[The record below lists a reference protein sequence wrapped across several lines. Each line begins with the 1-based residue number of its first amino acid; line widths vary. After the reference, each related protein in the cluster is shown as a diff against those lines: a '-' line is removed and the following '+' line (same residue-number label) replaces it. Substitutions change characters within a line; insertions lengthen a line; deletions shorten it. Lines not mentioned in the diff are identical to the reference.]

1 MRIPSLTPPPSREHT
16 DEVSG
21 ETETVTAYD
30 WNRGRVWVRDSARR
44 ALLVIEL
51 FADESIQPEQKA
63 LWLPHMMFADPPA
76 ARDAAGDDPQG
87 MVAALAWEAYGID
100 IAGDRPHDAG
110 AAAFDWAQD
119 AARIRASLMSAYG
132 LDWDAASRTL
142 SFCDLIGLLAS
153 LMETAESSPFAEAV
167 SARLAKPL
175 APTKWNKEERE
186 ALEARKRHFA
196 LKTGGTDP
204 VEAANT
210 EAADSFAAAL
220 AAAKRKAARNG

>member
-1 MRIPSLTPPPSREHT
+1 MRRPSLTPPPSRDHT

-21 ETETVTAYD
+21 RTETVTAYD
-30 WNRGRVWVRDSARR
+30 WNGGRVWLRDSARR

-51 FADESIQPEQKA
+51 FADESVRPEQKA

-100 IAGDRPHDAG
+100 IAGDRPHDSG

-132 LDWDAASRTL
+132 LEWDDASRRL
-142 SFCDLIGLLAS
+142 SFCDLVGLLAS
-153 LMETAESSPFAEAV
+153 LMETAESTPFAEAV
-167 SARLAKPL
+167 SARLAKPPK
-175 APTKWNKEERE
+175 PTKWNKEERE

-196 LKTGGTDP
+196 LKSGASDP

>member
-1 MRIPSLTPPPSREHT
+1 MRRPSLTPPPSRVHV
-16 DEVSG
+16 DEISG
-21 ETETVTAYD
+21 ETETVTAYG
-30 WNRGRVWVRDSARR
+30 WSGAAVWVRDSAMR
-44 ALLVIEL
+44 ALRVIEL
-51 FADESIQPEQKA
+51 FADESVEPEQKA

-100 IAGDRPHDAG
+100 IAGDRSQDAG

-132 LDWDAASRTL
+132 LDWDEASRSL

-167 SARLAKPL
+167 SARLAKP
-175 APTKWNKEERE
+175 PKPNKWNKEQRE
-186 ALEARKRHFA
+186 AIEARKRHFA
-196 LKTGGTDP
+196 LKTTASDP
-204 VEAANT
+204 VRAQNDA
-210 EAADSFAAAL
+210 AADQFAAAL

>member
-1 MRIPSLTPPPSREHT
+1 MRRPSLTPPPSREHT

-30 WNRGRVWVRDSARR
+30 WMGGRVWVRDSTRR

-76 ARDAAGDDPQG
+76 ARDASGDDPQG

-100 IAGDRPHDAG
+100 IAGDRPHDSG

-132 LDWDAASRTL
+132 LEWDDASRRL
-142 SFCDLIGLLAS
+142 SFCDL
-153 LMETAESSPFAEAV
+153 V
-167 SARLAKPL
+167 RC
-175 APTKWNKEERE
+175 
-186 ALEARKRHFA
+186 
-196 LKTGGTDP
+196 
-204 VEAANT
+204 V
-210 EAADSFAAAL
+210 
-220 AAAKRKAARNG
+220 

>member
-1 MRIPSLTPPPSREHT
+1 MRRPSLTPPPSREHT
-16 DEVSG
+16 DEVSK

-30 WNRGRVWVRDSARR
+30 WMGGRVWVRDSARR

-51 FADESIQPEQKA
+51 FADESVQPEQKA

-100 IAGDRPHDAG
+100 VTGDRPHDAG

-132 LDWDAASRTL
+132 LDWDDASRSL
-142 SFCDLIGLLAS
+142 SFCDLVGLLAS

-167 SARLAKPL
+167 SARLAKPP

-196 LKTGGTDP
+196 LKTAASDP
-204 VEAANT
+204 VRAQNDA
-210 EAADSFAAAL
+210 AADQFAAAL

>member
-1 MRIPSLTPPPSREHT
+1 
-16 DEVSG
+16 
-21 ETETVTAYD
+21 
-30 WNRGRVWVRDSARR
+30 
-44 ALLVIEL
+44 
-51 FADESIQPEQKA
+51 
-63 LWLPHMMFADPPA
+63 MMFADPPA

-100 IAGDRPHDAG
+100 VTGDRPHDSG

-132 LDWDAASRTL
+132 LEWDDASRRL
-142 SFCDLIGLLAS
+142 SFCDLVGLLAS
-153 LMETAESSPFAEAV
+153 LMETAESTPFAEAV
-167 SARLAKPL
+167 SARLAKPPK
-175 APTKWNKEERE
+175 PTKWNKEERE

-196 LKTGGTDP
+196 LKTGASDP

>member
-1 MRIPSLTPPPSREHT
+1 MRRPSLTPPPSREHE

-21 ETETVTAYD
+21 ETETVTAYE
-30 WNRGRVWVRDSARR
+30 WNGARVWVRDSARR

-51 FADESIQPEQKA
+51 FADETVEPEQKA

-100 IAGDRPHDAG
+100 VTGDRPHDSG

-132 LDWDAASRTL
+132 LEWDDASRRL
-142 SFCDLIGLLAS
+142 SFCDLVGLLAS
-153 LMETAESSPFAEAV
+153 LMETAESTPFAEAV

-175 APTKWNKEERE
+175 KPTKWNKEERE

-196 LKTGGTDP
+196 LKTGASDP
-204 VEAANT
+204 VAAANT
-210 EAADSFAAAL
+210 E

>member
-1 MRIPSLTPPPSREHT
+1 MRRPSLTPPPSRDHT

-21 ETETVTAYD
+21 RTETVTAYD
-30 WNRGRVWVRDSARR
+30 WNGGRVWVRDSARR

-51 FADESIQPEQKA
+51 FADESLRPEQKA
-63 LWLPHMMFADPPA
+63 IWLPHMMFADPPA

-100 IAGDRPHDAG
+100 IDGDRHPDSG

-132 LDWDAASRTL
+132 IDWDDASRRL

-167 SARLAKPL
+167 SARLAKPPK
-175 APTKWNKEERE
+175 PTKWNKEERE
-186 ALEARKRHFA
+186 AMEARKRHFA
-196 LKTGGTDP
+196 LRTEGADP

-220 AAAKRKAARNG
+220 AAAKMKAARNG

>member
-1 MRIPSLTPPPSREHT
+1 MRRPSLTPSPSREHT

-21 ETETVTAYD
+21 ETEAVTAYD
-30 WNRGRVWVRDSARR
+30 WNGGRVWVRDSAKR

-51 FADESIQPEQKA
+51 FADESVRPEQKA

-87 MVAALAWEAYGID
+87 MAAHIAWEAYGID
-100 IAGDRPHDAG
+100 ITGGRSRDAG
-110 AAAFDWAQD
+110 AAAFDWVQD

-132 LDWDAASRTL
+132 LDWDRASRSL
-142 SFCDLIGLLAS
+142 SFCDLCGLLGS

-167 SARLAKPL
+167 SARLAKPPK
-175 APTKWNKEERE
+175 PTKWNREERE

-196 LKTGGTDP
+196 LKTAAADP
-204 VEAANT
+204 VRAQNDA
-210 EAADSFAAAL
+210 AADQFAAAL

>member
-1 MRIPSLTPPPSREHT
+1 MRRPSLTPPPSRDHT

-21 ETETVTAYD
+21 RTETVTAYD
-30 WNRGRVWVRDSARR
+30 WNGGRVWVRDSARR

-51 FADESIQPEQKA
+51 FADESLRPEQKA

-100 IAGDRPHDAG
+100 IDGDRHPDSG

-132 LDWDAASRTL
+132 IDWDDASRRL

-167 SARLAKPL
+167 SARLAKPPK
-175 APTKWNKEERE
+175 PTKWNKEERE

-196 LKTGGTDP
+196 LKRGDADP

-220 AAAKRKAARNG
+220 ASAKRKAERNG

>member
-1 MRIPSLTPPPSREHT
+1 MRRPSLTPPPSRDHT

-21 ETETVTAYD
+21 RTETVTAYD
-30 WNRGRVWVRDSARR
+30 WNGGRVWLRDSARR

-51 FADESIQPEQKA
+51 FADESVRPEQKA

-100 IAGDRPHDAG
+100 IAGDHPQDTG
-110 AAAFDWAQD
+110 GAAFDWAQD

-132 LDWDAASRTL
+132 LEWDDASRRL
-142 SFCDLIGLLAS
+142 SFCDLVGLLAS
-153 LMETAESSPFAEAV
+153 LMETAESTPFAEAV
-167 SARLAKPL
+167 SARLAKPPK
-175 APTKWNKEERE
+175 PTKWNKEERE

-196 LKTGGTDP
+196 LKSGASDP